1 MPAHKP
7 ACRRQVLALLGVAV
21 ILSACA
27 TQTQLGSG
35 AQQPPPPPQAQV
47 FPPAYQP
54 QEIAGRW
61 GLAAYHKPEDR
72 ARTEAAARTQCRN
85 AYVVSMGPSGGVMMH
100 LADSPKAQE
109 LVLKGGAGGK
119 TYVGPPGEPGGA
131 QDREFVSFDGRVMVL
146 RFVDPEVA
154 GRYGTMVYVRCGP
167 RA

>member
-1 MPAHKP
+1 MRSDEP
-7 ACRRQVLALLGVAV
+7 ACRKQIFAFLGAAV
-21 ILSACA
+21 TLSACA
-27 TQTQLGSG
+27 TQTQLGSDP
-35 AQQPPPPPQAQV
+35 QQPPPPQAQV

-61 GLAAYHKPEDR
+61 GLAAFHKPDDR
-72 ARTEAAARTQCRN
+72 ARTEAAARNQCKN
-85 AYVVSMGPSGGVMMH
+85 PYIISMGPSGGVMMH

-131 QDREFVSFDGRVMVL
+131 QDREFVSFDGRVMIL
-146 RFVDPEVA
+146 RFVDPEIA
-154 GRYGTMVYVRCGP
+154 GRYGMMVYVRCGP